1 MRKQG
6 SERLRQ
12 REFPVRKRDG
22 NSDVIVV
29 KSEGA
34 SSIWWLFVGG
44 ALGAGLALLFAP
56 SSGVET
62 RRKLSARA
70 SKLRDSAEEVLD
82 GLRDRLDPDEAVHRS
97 LTDADGDEDPEAAED
112 EPPRRPAAA
121 GGRTPSAARQELAQ
135 RLAEARARRQR
146 ALAEEDEEPVA

>member
-1 MRKQG
+1 
-6 SERLRQ
+6 
-12 REFPVRKRDG
+12 VRKRDG
-22 NSDVIVV
+22 NRDVIVV

-56 SSGVET
+56 GSGAET
-62 RRKLSARA
+62 RRKISARV
-70 SKLRDSAEEVLD
+70 SKIRDSAEEVLD
-82 GLRDRLDPDEAVHRS
+82 GLRDRLDPDERVHRS
-97 LTDADGDEDPEAAED
+97 LTEADGDEDPEAEED
-112 EPPRRPAAA
+112 AAPRRPAAA
-121 GGRTPSAARQELAQ
+121 GGRAPSAARQELEQ